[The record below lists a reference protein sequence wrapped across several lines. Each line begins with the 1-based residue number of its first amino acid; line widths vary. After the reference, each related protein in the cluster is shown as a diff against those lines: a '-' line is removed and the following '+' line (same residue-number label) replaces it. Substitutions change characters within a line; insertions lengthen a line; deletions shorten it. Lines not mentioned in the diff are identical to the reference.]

1 MLFQSLD
8 DKREC
13 KAIYVDGDVHYNSF
27 PSGLTKTWNY
37 TPHFSDVDI
46 QYAQMYCGG
55 LSLPDASRLSPE
67 TDKSW
72 QVISKKMKAY
82 INSFIEAKISLTEH
96 CFYDL
101 VPERFLAD
109 LCEVKNEISNHV
121 FDNFSKPE
129 NYNFM
134 VPVVAM
140 VDDISRQSLLL
151 NKESARNHLGTH
163 QGRNLWKNIDS
174 LSRHIKYNPYGT
186 KTGRLST
193 AKGSF
198 PILTLNKDFR
208 DIIVPKNDWL
218 VELDFNAAELRTLLG
233 LCGKQQPTEDI
244 HMWNVKNVYRGMVSR
259 EEAKQKI
266 FAWLYNPKST
276 DYLSSRAYMRNEV
289 LEAHWT
295 DGIVRTPFKR
305 NIQADGKHALN
316 YLIQSTSSDVFLD
329 RATKIHQFLSDR
341 KSNISMLIHDSVVLD
356 LHEEDMK
363 DLKKIVDIFSNTVYG
378 RYKVGVSAGKTFG
391 TLRRV
396 R

>member
-1 MLFQSLD
+1 MLFQTLD

-13 KAIYVDGDVHYNSF
+13 RAVYVNGDVHYGEI
-27 PSGLTKTWNY
+27 PPGLTKTWNY
-37 TPHFSDVDI
+37 TPHFANSQL

-55 LSLPDASRLSPE
+55 LNLAEASRLSPE
-67 TDKSW
+67 LGKSW
-72 QVISKKMKAY
+72 KSISKKMKAY

-109 LCEVKNEISNHV
+109 LCEVKNDISTHI
-121 FDNFSKPE
+121 FDKFPKPE
-129 NYNFM
+129 NYDFM

-140 VDDISRQSLLL
+140 IDDISRQSLSVD
-151 NKESARNHLGTH
+151 KESARQHLGTV
-163 QGRNLWKNIDS
+163 QGRSLWKNIDS

-193 AKGSF
+193 LKGSF

-208 DIIVPKNDWL
+208 NIIVPKNDWL

-233 LCGKQQPTEDI
+233 LSGKDQPPEDI
-244 HMWNVKNVYRGMVSR
+244 HMWNVKNVYRDMVSR
-259 EEAKQKI
+259 EEAKQRI

-289 LEAHWT
+289 LETHWS
-295 DGIVRTPFKR
+295 DGVVQTPFNRK
-305 NIQADGKHALN
+305 IQADGKHALN
-316 YLIQSTSSDVFLD
+316 YLIQSTSSDIFLD
-329 RATKIHQFLSDR
+329 RATKIHKFLSR
-341 KSNISMLIHDSVVLD
+341 RRSNISMLIHDSVVLD
-356 LHEEDMK
+356 LHQEDMK
-363 DLKKIVDIFSNTVYG
+363 DLKKIVDIFSDTMYG
-378 RYKVGVSAGKTFG
+378 AYKVGVSAGKTFG
-391 TLRRV
+391 TMRRI